1 MSIYVP
7 LYGQEYPMSCW
18 AASIRMI
25 VAAHLASSSS
35 INSDDDVAA
44 PTNDQASL
52 LSGLDPNSTTCL
64 NYWGFSLTYPM
75 SYTEDGFYQL
85 VLAHGP
91 LWVACDVRFPGASR
105 SCPHIRVVTAVA
117 STGPLVLA
125 INDPGQVGVGS
136 IYNEAYTDFV
146 AKNELLGTTELSQP
160 SPIYIAYM

>member
-1 MSIYVP
+1 MYVP

-25 VAAHLASSSS
+25 VAAHSPNI

-52 LSGLDPNSTTCL
+52 QSGLDPNSTTTL
-64 NYWGFSLTYPM
+64 NYWGFQTTYPM
-75 SYTEDGFYQL
+75 CYSEDGFTQL
-85 VLAHGP
+85 VLAHAP
-91 LWVACDVRFPGASR
+91 LWVACDVRTPGSSR
-105 SCPHIRVVTAVA
+105 SFPHIRVVTGVA

-125 INDPGQVGVGS
+125 INDPWPVGVGS